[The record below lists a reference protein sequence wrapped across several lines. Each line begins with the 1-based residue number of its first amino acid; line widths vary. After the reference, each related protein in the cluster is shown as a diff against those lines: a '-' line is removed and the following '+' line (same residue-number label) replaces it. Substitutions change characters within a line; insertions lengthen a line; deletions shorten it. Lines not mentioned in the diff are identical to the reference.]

1 MAYLVVVQDCSDS
14 SNDLAGL
21 DLLKTVH
28 ESLPACMLLLRGACG
43 VVLPQ
48 LDLQYNVSEKDCFEL
63 ELSGQPVATQSQV
76 SCLVLALYQQ
86 PIRGAMLTCRLQQT
100 Q

>member
-1 MAYLVVVQDCSDS
+1 MVGIAYLVVVQDCPHS
-14 SNDLAGL
+14 SCVAATQ

-48 LDLQYNVSEKDCFEL
+48 LDLQYNVPEKDCFEL

-76 SCLVLALYQQ
+76 S
-86 PIRGAMLTCRLQQT
+86 
-100 Q
+100 